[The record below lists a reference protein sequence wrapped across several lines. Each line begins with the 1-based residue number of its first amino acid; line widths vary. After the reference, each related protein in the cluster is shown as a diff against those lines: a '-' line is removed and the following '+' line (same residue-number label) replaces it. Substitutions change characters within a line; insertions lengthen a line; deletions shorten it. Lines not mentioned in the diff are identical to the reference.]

1 MTACSVRSTQKV
13 QVSCSCSVLQNSVL
27 TLFVS
32 KGKLQTKSNKQ
43 AVFKIHRKE
52 KFVKSGLFYL
62 SYLPQIFYDH
72 KLSFP
77 LVEEEEDIKSMLHV
91 WECYRLITSSSP
103 AWFGRWETSP
113 VLCRVSL
120 EQSCCGLDSGPWLH
134 TGCCCSLRADTV
146 VMVAWGCIL
155 GTAWE
160 NITEGALA
168 WKQQL
173 VSPPHHHSSAVP
185 LTSAELQHSWFSV
198 TWEQNWA
205 YILLT
210 GLFSSSF
217 PYAVS
222 MPVTGASWNWQQTQK
237 ALFSEPLDLKN
248 FERMLQ
254 QAS

>member
-1 MTACSVRSTQKV
+1 M
-13 QVSCSCSVLQNSVL
+13 
-27 TLFVS
+27 
-32 KGKLQTKSNKQ
+32 
-43 AVFKIHRKE
+43 
-52 KFVKSGLFYL
+52 
-62 SYLPQIFYDH
+62 
-72 KLSFP
+72 
-77 LVEEEEDIKSMLHV
+77 EEEEDIKSVPHV
-91 WECYRLITSSSP
+91 WKRYWVITSSSP
-103 AWFGRWETSP
+103 AWFGRWETSS

-120 EQSCCGLDSGPWLH
+120 QQSCCGLEWGALPAHRLLLLLFESWHCAHGGP
-134 TGCCCSLRADTV
+134 G
-146 VMVAWGCIL
+146 GCIL
-155 GTAWE
+155 GRAWE

-173 VSPPHHHSSAVP
+173 VSHPHHHSSAVP
-185 LTSAELQHSWFSV
+185 LTSTELQHSWFSV

-237 ALFSEPLDLKN
+237 ALFSKPLDLKN

-254 QAS
+254 QTS

>member
-1 MTACSVRSTQKV
+1 MRACSVRSTQKV
-13 QVSCSCSVLQNSVL
+13 QVRHTLFVL

-52 KFVKSGLFYL
+52 KFVKDGLFYL
-62 SYLPQIFYDH
+62 SYLPQTFYDH
-72 KLSFP
+72 KLSFHERRGRYYVSASC
-77 LVEEEEDIKSMLHV
+77 LTVLEAHHYFKSSVV
-91 WECYRLITSSSP
+91 WEVRNLFCSVQDKFTAELLWVRLGSP
-103 AWFGRWETSP
+103 GCTQAAAAAVWELTLWSWWP
-113 VLCRVSL
+113 R
-120 EQSCCGLDSGPWLH
+120 
-134 TGCCCSLRADTV
+134 
-146 VMVAWGCIL
+146 GCIL
-155 GTAWE
+155 GRARE

-173 VSPPHHHSSAVP
+173 VSHPHHHSRAVP
-185 LTSAELQHSWFSV
+185 LTSTELQHSWFSV

-237 ALFSEPLDLKN
+237 ALFSKPLDLKN